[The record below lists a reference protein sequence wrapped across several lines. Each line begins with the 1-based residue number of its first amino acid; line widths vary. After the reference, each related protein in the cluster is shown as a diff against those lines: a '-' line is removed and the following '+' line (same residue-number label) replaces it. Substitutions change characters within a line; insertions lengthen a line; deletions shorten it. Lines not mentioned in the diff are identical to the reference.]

1 MLIIIGYLICP
12 PTDME
17 NPWENLFDLPPL
29 SHVLGSG
36 TEWGCL
42 IMGAKHHGQV
52 PDTSGWKRSR
62 LFAVNLLVAGGGVYK
77 HEAGCSTPLGPGSIY
92 HHFPGTKA
100 GITLSSRTPCSEC
113 YLLLDHGTYE
123 GLKKLC
129 IVPDKEVLTLDSPIP
144 ALGAFSRLRES
155 CNLPG
160 GRLTV
165 IAELI
170 RFLNGLYQKPLQPQ
184 EDRFWGGIVRKAA
197 QELREHLADSLPLR
211 ELARRHHV
219 SYPSFRRAFRRI
231 MNVSPGE
238 YRIRQRIDAACAL
251 LPDHPVKEVADLL
264 GYCDP
269 FTFSLQFKKFTGMP
283 PSEFRIHG

>member
-1 MLIIIGYLICP
+1 
-12 PTDME
+12 
-17 NPWENLFDLPPL
+17 
-29 SHVLGSG
+29 
-36 TEWGCL
+36 
-42 IMGAKHHGQV
+42 
-52 PDTSGWKRSR
+52 
-62 LFAVNLLVAGGGVYK
+62 
-77 HEAGCSTPLGPGSIY
+77 
-92 HHFPGTKA
+92 
-100 GITLSSRTPCSEC
+100 
-113 YLLLDHGTYE
+113 
-123 GLKKLC
+123 LKKLC